1 MASFDVHK
9 IRKDFPILDQK
20 VYNKPL
26 IYMDNGATTQ
36 KPRVVIDKI
45 NEINSL
51 TNSSI
56 HRGVHYLSGAMTD
69 EYEKAR
75 EEVRR
80 FINAQSKNEIVFTSG
95 TTGSI
100 NLIAFAFGEKYIQ
113 EGDEII
119 ISEMEHHSNI
129 VPWQMLCERKK
140 AHLKIIPFNE
150 AGELMLNE
158 FKLLITEKT
167 KLVAV
172 SHVSNTLGTINPV
185 KEIIRIAHSH
195 DIPVLLDG
203 AQAVQHGKL
212 DVRELDADF
221 YAFSGHK
228 IFGPT
233 GIGVLYGKEKYL
245 EELPPYQ
252 GGGDMV
258 DCVSFEK
265 TTYNVLPFKFEAGTA
280 NYTGAIGLAKS
291 IEYLQKTGLEAI
303 AGYEHQLLEYSNRK
317 LQEIDGLRIYGNAKN
332 KICVQ
337 SFLVGKIHPYDMGMI
352 LDKMGIAIRTGSH
365 CAQPVMD
372 HFEISGT
379 IRASLV
385 FYNTKEEIDKLAEG
399 IETAAMMLK

>member
-9 IRKDFPILDQK
+9 IRKDFPILDQR

-69 EYEKAR
+69 EYENAR

>member
-69 EYEKAR
+69 EYENAR

>member
-1 MASFDVHK
+1 
-9 IRKDFPILDQK
+9 
-20 VYNKPL
+20 
-26 IYMDNGATTQ
+26 MDNGATTQ

-69 EYEKAR
+69 EYENAR